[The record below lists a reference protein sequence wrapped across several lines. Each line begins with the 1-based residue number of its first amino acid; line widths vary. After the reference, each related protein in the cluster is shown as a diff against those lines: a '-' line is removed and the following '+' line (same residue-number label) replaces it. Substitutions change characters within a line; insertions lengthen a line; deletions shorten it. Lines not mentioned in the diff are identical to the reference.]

1 MNAKTILHDTFRTG
15 ITMKGIDGLLEIVG
29 AVLLWFVK
37 PSQISG
43 PMQLFSQHELSRD
56 PHDFIA
62 RHLLHMSD
70 KLANSDPTFASLF
83 LLSHG
88 VLKVV
93 LIMGLWLD
101 KLWAYPATILVF
113 GGFSVYQMYRFSHTH
128 SIFLVLLTIFD
139 VFLIYLTWHEYEEQ
153 KRIRGKSRKK

>member
-15 ITMKGIDGLLEIVG
+15 ITMKGIDGLLEIIG
-29 AVLLWFVK
+29 GVLLWFVK

-43 PMQLFSQHELSRD
+43 PMQLFFQHELSRD

-62 RHLLHMSD
+62 KHLLHMSV

-88 VLKVV
+88 VVKVV
-93 LIMGLWLD
+93 LIIGLWLD
-101 KLWAYPATILVF
+101 KLWAYPATIVVF
-113 GGFSVYQMYRFSHTH
+113 GAFSAYQMYRFTHTH

-153 KRIRGKSRKK
+153 KRIRRKSPK

>member
-15 ITMKGIDGLLEIVG
+15 ITMKGIDGVLEMIG
-29 AVLLWFVK
+29 GVLLWFVK

-43 PMQLFSQHELSRD
+43 PIQIFFAHELSRD

-88 VLKVV
+88 VVKVV
-93 LIMGLWLD
+93 LIIGLWLD